1 MYSRRE
7 FGQILGMSLI
17 GSTLQAAN
25 STVES
30 TKPTVKGVRLGVISY
45 SFNDMPN
52 VLGQDHIDMVVQN
65 CQAVVQDWLS

>member
-30 TKPTVKGVRLGVISY
+30 TQSTVKGGRLG
-45 SFNDMPN
+45 NPT
-52 VLGQDHIDMVVQN
+52 
-65 CQAVVQDWLS
+65 